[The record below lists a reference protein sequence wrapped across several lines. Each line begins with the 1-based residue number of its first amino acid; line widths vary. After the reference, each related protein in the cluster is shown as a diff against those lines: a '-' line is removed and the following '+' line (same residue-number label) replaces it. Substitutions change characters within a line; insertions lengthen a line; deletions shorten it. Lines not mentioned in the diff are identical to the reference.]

1 MKLQKSTL
9 EPEQKLSAP
18 QKKFQKLCQ
27 KIEQEQLRLNEWQ
40 TAQADIQARASRE
53 ILPTYAQLREVIF
66 QQIQQ
71 LLQQKQQKMT
81 AAQQTKLDQKI
92 EQLSLQLLD
101 SQQMS
106 TEQVQFLTELLNSYG
121 HHIELLDT
129 DDVDLRS
136 EAKTAT
142 ESEDENVEQCEQN
155 SFEHD
160 ESEQERLAQLKLESL
175 KHFLCE
181 EYDLDLDFFDFQHD
195 PLDLDDFIEKF
206 EQKMQEQEE
215 LDFLSQLSSAQKA
228 FAEQQIAREKAK
240 AAKKQQQRE
249 EAKKLANQSI
259 KAIYLKITAWIHPD
273 REQDEQKKQEKTVLM
288 QQANQA
294 YEANDLLTLLNLQ
307 IQLGQQH
314 NLSFANQQLKAYNL
328 LLEEQLETL
337 QMQVDD
343 IIYSFNWS
351 QFLYSNRKIKVQDLY
366 RKYEQDYRHAQQ
378 KLARAQEILE
388 NYQDLKQLKQ
398 LMRSQYVWEMHA
410 VMM

>member
-27 KIEQEQLRLNEWQ
+27 KIEQEQVRLNEWQ

-53 ILPTYAQLREVIF
+53 ILPTYAQLREIIF

-81 AAQQTKLDQKI
+81 AAQQTKLAQKI

-106 TEQVQFLTELLNSYG
+106 AEQVQFLTELLNHYG
-121 HHIELLDT
+121 YDFERPDLD
-129 DDVDLRS
+129 DLDEMF
-136 EAKTAT
+136 EAKTEA
-142 ESEDENVEQCEQN
+142 EFAEENFEQGGFED
-155 SFEHD
+155 D
-160 ESEQERLAQLKLESL
+160 ASEQERLAQLKLDSL

-206 EQKMQEQEE
+206 EQKMQDQEE
-215 LDFLSQLSSAQKA
+215 LDFLSQLSGAQKA

-259 KAIYLKITAWIHPD
+259 KTIYLKITAWIHPD
-273 REQDEQKKQEKTVLM
+273 REQDEQKKQEKTALM

-343 IIYSFNWS
+343 IIYSFDWGL
-351 QFLYSNRKIKVQDLY
+351 FLYSNRKIKVQDLY

-388 NYQDLKQLKQ
+388 KYQDLKQLKQ

>member
-106 TEQVQFLTELLNSYG
+106 TEQVQFLTELLNHYG
-121 HHIELLDT
+121 YDFERPDLD
-129 DDVDLRS
+129 DLDEMF
-136 EAKTAT
+136 EAKT
-142 ESEDENVEQCEQN
+142 ESESAEENFEQGG
-155 SFEHD
+155 FED
-160 ESEQERLAQLKLESL
+160 DASEQERLAQLKLDSL

-206 EQKMQEQEE
+206 EQKMQDQEE
-215 LDFLSQLSSAQKA
+215 LDFLSQLSGAQKA

-249 EAKKLANQSI
+249 EAQKLANQSI
-259 KAIYLKITAWIHPD
+259 KTIYLKITAWIHPD
-273 REQDEQKKQEKTVLM
+273 REQDEQKKQEKTALM

-366 RKYEQDYRHAQQ
+366 RKYEQDYRHVQQ

-388 NYQDLKQLKQ
+388 KYQDLKQLKQ

>member
-81 AAQQTKLDQKI
+81 AAQQTKLAQKI

-106 TEQVQFLTELLNSYG
+106 AEHVQFLTELLNHYG
-121 HHIELLDT
+121 YDFERPDLD
-129 DDVDLRS
+129 DLDEMF
-136 EAKTAT
+136 EAKTEA
-142 ESEDENVEQCEQN
+142 EFAEENFKQAGFED
-155 SFEHD
+155 D
-160 ESEQERLAQLKLESL
+160 ASEQERLAQLKLDSL

-195 PLDLDDFIEKF
+195 PLDLDDFIKKF

-273 REQDEQKKQEKTVLM
+273 REQDEQKKQEKTALM

-366 RKYEQDYRHAQQ
+366 RKYEQDYRHVQQ

-388 NYQDLKQLKQ
+388 KYQDLKQLKQ

>member
-27 KIEQEQLRLNEWQ
+27 KIEQEQVRLNEWQ

-53 ILPTYAQLREVIF
+53 ILPTYTQLREIIF

-81 AAQQTKLDQKI
+81 AAQQTKLAQKI
-92 EQLSLQLLD
+92 EQLSLQLLE

-106 TEQVQFLTELLNSYG
+106 AEQVQFLTELLNHYG
-121 HHIELLDT
+121 YDFERPDLD
-129 DDVDLRS
+129 DLDEML
-136 EAKTAT
+136 EAKT
-142 ESEDENVEQCEQN
+142 ESEFAEENFEQGG
-155 SFEHD
+155 FED
-160 ESEQERLAQLKLESL
+160 DASEQERLAQLKLDSL

-366 RKYEQDYRHAQQ
+366 RKYEQDYRHVQQ

-388 NYQDLKQLKQ
+388 KYQDLKQLKQ

>member
-9 EPEQKLSAP
+9 EPERKLSAP
-18 QKKFQKLCQ
+18 QKKFQKLCK

-66 QQIQQ
+66 QQIRQ
-71 LLQQKQQKMT
+71 LLEQKQQKMT
-81 AAQQTKLDQKI
+81 AAQQTKLAQKI
-92 EQLSLQLLD
+92 EQLSLQLLE

-106 TEQVQFLTELLNSYG
+106 ADQVQFLTELLNHYG
-121 HHIELLDT
+121 YDFERPDLD
-129 DDVDLRS
+129 DLDEMF
-136 EAKTAT
+136 EAKTEA
-142 ESEDENVEQCEQN
+142 ESAEENFEQGGFED
-155 SFEHD
+155 D
-160 ESEQERLAQLKLESL
+160 ASEQERLALLKLDSL

-195 PLDLDDFIEKF
+195 PLNFDDFIEKF

-215 LDFLSQLSSAQKA
+215 LDFLSQLSGAQKA

-259 KAIYLKITAWIHPD
+259 KTIYLKITAWIHPD
-273 REQDEQKKQEKTVLM
+273 REQDEQKKQEKTALM

-294 YEANDLLTLLNLQ
+294 YEANDLLSLLNLQ
-307 IQLGQQH
+307 TQLGQQH
-314 NLSFANQQLKAYNL
+314 HLSFANQQLKAYNL

-343 IIYSFNWS
+343 IIYSFDWGM
-351 QFLYSNRKIKVQDLY
+351 FLYSNRKIKVQDLY

-378 KLARAQEILE
+378 KLARAQAILE
-388 NYQDLKQLKQ
+388 KYQDLKQLKQ

>member
-1 MKLQKSTL
+1 M
-9 EPEQKLSAP
+9 
-18 QKKFQKLCQ
+18 
-27 KIEQEQLRLNEWQ
+27 NEWQ

-106 TEQVQFLTELLNSYG
+106 TEQVQFLTELLNHYG
-121 HHIELLDT
+121 YDFERPDLD
-129 DDVDLRS
+129 DLDEMF
-136 EAKTAT
+136 EAKT
-142 ESEDENVEQCEQN
+142 ESESAEENFEQGG
-155 SFEHD
+155 FED
-160 ESEQERLAQLKLESL
+160 DASEQERLAQLKLESL

-195 PLDLDDFIEKF
+195 PLDLDDFIKKF

-366 RKYEQDYRHAQQ
+366 RKYEQDYRHVQQ

-388 NYQDLKQLKQ
+388 KYQDLKQLKQ

>member
-27 KIEQEQLRLNEWQ
+27 KIEQEQVRLNEWQ

-53 ILPTYAQLREVIF
+53 ILPTYTQLREIIF

-81 AAQQTKLDQKI
+81 AAQQTKLAQKI

-106 TEQVQFLTELLNSYG
+106 AEQVQFLTELLNHYG
-121 HHIELLDT
+121 YDFERPDLD
-129 DDVDLRS
+129 DLDEMF
-136 EAKTAT
+136 EAKTEA
-142 ESEDENVEQCEQN
+142 EFAEENFEQGGFED
-155 SFEHD
+155 D
-160 ESEQERLAQLKLESL
+160 ASEQERLAQLKLDSL

-206 EQKMQEQEE
+206 EQKMQDQEE
-215 LDFLSQLSSAQKA
+215 LDFLSQLSGAQKT

-259 KAIYLKITAWIHPD
+259 KTIYLKITAWIHPD
-273 REQDEQKKQEKTVLM
+273 REQDEQKKQEKTALM

-388 NYQDLKQLKQ
+388 KYQDLKQLKQ

>member
-1 MKLQKSTL
+1 
-9 EPEQKLSAP
+9 
-18 QKKFQKLCQ
+18 
-27 KIEQEQLRLNEWQ
+27 
-40 TAQADIQARASRE
+40 
-53 ILPTYAQLREVIF
+53 
-66 QQIQQ
+66 
-71 LLQQKQQKMT
+71 
-81 AAQQTKLDQKI
+81 
-92 EQLSLQLLD
+92 
-101 SQQMS
+101 MS
-106 TEQVQFLTELLNSYG
+106 GT
-121 HHIELLDT
+121 
-129 DDVDLRS
+129 
-136 EAKTAT
+136 
-142 ESEDENVEQCEQN
+142 
-155 SFEHD
+155 
-160 ESEQERLAQLKLESL
+160 
-175 KHFLCE
+175 
-181 EYDLDLDFFDFQHD
+181 
-195 PLDLDDFIEKF
+195 
-206 EQKMQEQEE
+206 
-215 LDFLSQLSSAQKA
+215 QKA

-366 RKYEQDYRHAQQ
+366 RKYEQDYRHVQQ

-388 NYQDLKQLKQ
+388 EYQDLKQLKQ

>member
-27 KIEQEQLRLNEWQ
+27 KIEQEQVRLNEWQ

-53 ILPTYAQLREVIF
+53 ILPTYTQLREIIF

-106 TEQVQFLTELLNSYG
+106 AEQVQFLTELLNHYG
-121 HHIELLDT
+121 YDFERPDLD
-129 DDVDLRS
+129 DLDEMF
-136 EAKTAT
+136 EAKTEA
-142 ESEDENVEQCEQN
+142 EFAEENFEQGGFED
-155 SFEHD
+155 D
-160 ESEQERLAQLKLESL
+160 ASEQERLAQLKLDSL

-206 EQKMQEQEE
+206 EQKMQDQEE
-215 LDFLSQLSSAQKA
+215 LDFLSQLSGAQKA

-259 KAIYLKITAWIHPD
+259 KTIYLKITAWIHPD
-273 REQDEQKKQEKTVLM
+273 REQDEQKKQEKTALM

-294 YEANDLLTLLNLQ
+294 YEANDLLSLLNLQ

-388 NYQDLKQLKQ
+388 KYQDLKQLKQ

>member
-1 MKLQKSTL
+1 MELQKSTL

-71 LLQQKQQKMT
+71 LLQQKQQKVT

-106 TEQVQFLTELLNSYG
+106 TEQVQFLTELLNHYG
-121 HHIELLDT
+121 YDFERPDLD
-129 DDVDLRS
+129 DLDEMF
-136 EAKTAT
+136 EAKTEA
-142 ESEDENVEQCEQN
+142 EFAEENFEQGGFED
-155 SFEHD
+155 D
-160 ESEQERLAQLKLESL
+160 ASEQERLAQLKLDSL

-195 PLDLDDFIEKF
+195 PLDLDDFIKKF

-366 RKYEQDYRHAQQ
+366 RKYEQDYRHVQQ

-388 NYQDLKQLKQ
+388 KYQDLKQLKQ

>member
-9 EPEQKLSAP
+9 EPEQKLSAA

-27 KIEQEQLRLNEWQ
+27 KIEQEQVRLNEWQ

-53 ILPTYAQLREVIF
+53 ILPTYAQLREIIF

-81 AAQQTKLDQKI
+81 AAQQTKLAQKI

-106 TEQVQFLTELLNSYG
+106 AEQVQFLTELLNHYG
-121 HHIELLDT
+121 YDFERPDLD
-129 DDVDLRS
+129 DLDEMF
-136 EAKTAT
+136 EAKTEA
-142 ESEDENVEQCEQN
+142 EFAEENFEQGGFED
-155 SFEHD
+155 D
-160 ESEQERLAQLKLESL
+160 ASEQERLAQLKLDSL

-206 EQKMQEQEE
+206 EQKMQDQEE
-215 LDFLSQLSSAQKA
+215 LDFLSQLSGAQKA

-259 KAIYLKITAWIHPD
+259 KTIYLKITAWIHPD
-273 REQDEQKKQEKTVLM
+273 REQDEQKKQEKTALM

-388 NYQDLKQLKQ
+388 KYQDLKQLKQ

>member
-1 MKLQKSTL
+1 M
-9 EPEQKLSAP
+9 
-18 QKKFQKLCQ
+18 
-27 KIEQEQLRLNEWQ
+27 NEWQ

-53 ILPTYAQLREVIF
+53 ILPTYAQLREIIF

-81 AAQQTKLDQKI
+81 AAQQTKLAQKI

-106 TEQVQFLTELLNSYG
+106 AEQVQFLTELLNHYG
-121 HHIELLDT
+121 YDFERPDLD
-129 DDVDLRS
+129 DLDEML
-136 EAKTAT
+136 EAKT
-142 ESEDENVEQCEQN
+142 ESEFAEENFEQGG
-155 SFEHD
+155 FED
-160 ESEQERLAQLKLESL
+160 DASEQERLAQLKLDSL

-195 PLDLDDFIEKF
+195 PLDLDDFIKKF

-273 REQDEQKKQEKTVLM
+273 REQDEQKKQEKTALM

-343 IIYSFNWS
+343 IIYSFDWGL
-351 QFLYSNRKIKVQDLY
+351 FLYSNRKIKVQDLY

-388 NYQDLKQLKQ
+388 KYQDLKQLKQ

>member
-27 KIEQEQLRLNEWQ
+27 KIEQEQVRLNEWQ

-53 ILPTYAQLREVIF
+53 ILPTYTQLREIIF

-81 AAQQTKLDQKI
+81 AAQQTKLAQKI
-92 EQLSLQLLD
+92 EQLSLQLLE

-106 TEQVQFLTELLNSYG
+106 AEQVQFLTELLNHYG
-121 HHIELLDT
+121 YDFERPDLD
-129 DDVDLRS
+129 DLDEML
-136 EAKTAT
+136 EAKT
-142 ESEDENVEQCEQN
+142 ESEFAEENFEQGG
-155 SFEHD
+155 FED
-160 ESEQERLAQLKLESL
+160 DASEQERLAQLKLDSL

-206 EQKMQEQEE
+206 EQKMQDQEE
-215 LDFLSQLSSAQKA
+215 LDFLSQLSGAQKA

-259 KAIYLKITAWIHPD
+259 KTIYLKITAWIHPD
-273 REQDEQKKQEKTVLM
+273 REQDEQKKQEKTALM

-343 IIYSFNWS
+343 IIYSFDWGL
-351 QFLYSNRKIKVQDLY
+351 FLYSNRKIKVQDLY

-388 NYQDLKQLKQ
+388 KYQDLKQLKQ

>member
-1 MKLQKSTL
+1 MELQKSTL

-53 ILPTYAQLREVIF
+53 ILPTYAQLREIIF

-81 AAQQTKLDQKI
+81 AAQQTKLAQKI

-106 TEQVQFLTELLNSYG
+106 AEQVQFLTELLNHYG
-121 HHIELLDT
+121 YDFERPDLD
-129 DDVDLRS
+129 DLDEML
-136 EAKTAT
+136 EAKT
-142 ESEDENVEQCEQN
+142 ESEFAEENFEQGG
-155 SFEHD
+155 FED
-160 ESEQERLAQLKLESL
+160 DASEQERLAQLKLDSL

-195 PLDLDDFIEKF
+195 PLDLDDFIKKF

-388 NYQDLKQLKQ
+388 KYQDLKQLKQ

>member
-27 KIEQEQLRLNEWQ
+27 KIEQEQVRLNEWQ

-53 ILPTYAQLREVIF
+53 ILPTYTQLREIIF

-81 AAQQTKLDQKI
+81 AAQQTKLAQKI
-92 EQLSLQLLD
+92 EQLSLQLLE

-106 TEQVQFLTELLNSYG
+106 AEQVQFLTELLNHYG
-121 HHIELLDT
+121 YDFERPDLD
-129 DDVDLRS
+129 DLDEMF
-136 EAKTAT
+136 EAKTEA
-142 ESEDENVEQCEQN
+142 EFAEENFEQGGFED
-155 SFEHD
+155 D
-160 ESEQERLAQLKLESL
+160 ASEQERLAQLKLDSL

-206 EQKMQEQEE
+206 EQKMQDQEE
-215 LDFLSQLSSAQKA
+215 LDFLSQLSGAQKA

-259 KAIYLKITAWIHPD
+259 KTIYLKITAWIHPD
-273 REQDEQKKQEKTVLM
+273 REQDEQKKQEKTALM

-294 YEANDLLTLLNLQ
+294 YEANDLLSLLNLQ

-343 IIYSFNWS
+343 IIYSFDWGL
-351 QFLYSNRKIKVQDLY
+351 FLYSNRKIKVQDLY

-388 NYQDLKQLKQ
+388 KYQDLKQLKQ

-410 VMM
+410 VVM

>member
-27 KIEQEQLRLNEWQ
+27 KIEQEQVRLNEWQ

-53 ILPTYAQLREVIF
+53 ILPTYTQLREIIF

-81 AAQQTKLDQKI
+81 AAQQTKLAQKI
-92 EQLSLQLLD
+92 EQLSLQLLE

-106 TEQVQFLTELLNSYG
+106 AEQVQFLTELLNHYG
-121 HHIELLDT
+121 YDFERPDLD
-129 DDVDLRS
+129 DLDEML
-136 EAKTAT
+136 EAKT
-142 ESEDENVEQCEQN
+142 ESEFAEENFEQGG
-155 SFEHD
+155 FED
-160 ESEQERLAQLKLESL
+160 DASEQERLAQLKLDSL

-206 EQKMQEQEE
+206 EQKMQDQEE
-215 LDFLSQLSSAQKA
+215 LDFLSQLSGAQKA

-273 REQDEQKKQEKTVLM
+273 REQDEQKKQEKTALM

-388 NYQDLKQLKQ
+388 KYQDLKQLKQ

>member
-1 MKLQKSTL
+1 MELQKSTL

-106 TEQVQFLTELLNSYG
+106 TEQVQFLTELLNHYG
-121 HHIELLDT
+121 YDFERPDLD
-129 DDVDLRS
+129 DLDEMF
-136 EAKTAT
+136 EAKT
-142 ESEDENVEQCEQN
+142 ESESAEENFEQGG
-155 SFEHD
+155 FED
-160 ESEQERLAQLKLESL
+160 DASEQERLAQLKLDSL

-195 PLDLDDFIEKF
+195 PLDLDDFIKKF

-366 RKYEQDYRHAQQ
+366 RKYEQDYRHVQQ

-388 NYQDLKQLKQ
+388 KYQDLKQLKQ

>member
-27 KIEQEQLRLNEWQ
+27 KIEQEQVRLNEWQ

-53 ILPTYAQLREVIF
+53 ILPTYTQLREIIF

-81 AAQQTKLDQKI
+81 AAQQTKLAQKI
-92 EQLSLQLLD
+92 EQLSLQLLE

-106 TEQVQFLTELLNSYG
+106 AEQVQFLTELLNHYG
-121 HHIELLDT
+121 YDFERPDLD
-129 DDVDLRS
+129 DLDEML
-136 EAKTAT
+136 EAKT
-142 ESEDENVEQCEQN
+142 ESEFAEENFEQGG
-155 SFEHD
+155 FED
-160 ESEQERLAQLKLESL
+160 DASEQERLAQLKLDSL

-195 PLDLDDFIEKF
+195 PLDLDNFIEKF
-206 EQKMQEQEE
+206 EQKMQDQEE
-215 LDFLSQLSSAQKA
+215 LDFLSQLSGAQKA

-259 KAIYLKITAWIHPD
+259 KTIYLKITAWIHPD
-273 REQDEQKKQEKTVLM
+273 REQDEQKKQEKTALM

-343 IIYSFNWS
+343 IIYSFDWGL
-351 QFLYSNRKIKVQDLY
+351 FLYSNRKIKVQDLY

-388 NYQDLKQLKQ
+388 KYQDLKQLKQ

>member
-1 MKLQKSTL
+1 M
-9 EPEQKLSAP
+9 
-18 QKKFQKLCQ
+18 
-27 KIEQEQLRLNEWQ
+27 
-40 TAQADIQARASRE
+40 
-53 ILPTYAQLREVIF
+53 
-66 QQIQQ
+66 
-71 LLQQKQQKMT
+71 
-81 AAQQTKLDQKI
+81 
-92 EQLSLQLLD
+92 
-101 SQQMS
+101 
-106 TEQVQFLTELLNSYG
+106 
-121 HHIELLDT
+121 
-129 DDVDLRS
+129 
-136 EAKTAT
+136 
-142 ESEDENVEQCEQN
+142 
-155 SFEHD
+155 
-160 ESEQERLAQLKLESL
+160 AQLKLESL

-195 PLDLDDFIEKF
+195 PLDLDDFIKKF

-366 RKYEQDYRHAQQ
+366 RKYEQDYRHVQQ

-388 NYQDLKQLKQ
+388 KYQDLKQLKQ

>member
-53 ILPTYAQLREVIF
+53 ILPTYTQLREIIF

-81 AAQQTKLDQKI
+81 AAQQTKLAQKI
-92 EQLSLQLLD
+92 EQLSLQLLE

-106 TEQVQFLTELLNSYG
+106 AEQVQFLTELLNHYG
-121 HHIELLDT
+121 YDFERPDLD
-129 DDVDLRS
+129 DLDEMF
-136 EAKTAT
+136 EAKT
-142 ESEDENVEQCEQN
+142 ESESAEENFEQGG
-155 SFEHD
+155 FED
-160 ESEQERLAQLKLESL
+160 DASEQERLAQLKLDSL

-195 PLDLDDFIEKF
+195 PLDLDDFIKKF

-273 REQDEQKKQEKTVLM
+273 REQDEQKKQEKTALM

-366 RKYEQDYRHAQQ
+366 RKYEQDYRHVQQ

-388 NYQDLKQLKQ
+388 KYQDLKQLKQ

>member
-71 LLQQKQQKMT
+71 LLQQKQQKVT

-106 TEQVQFLTELLNSYG
+106 TEQVQFLTELLNHYG
-121 HHIELLDT
+121 YDFERPDLD
-129 DDVDLRS
+129 DLDEMF
-136 EAKTAT
+136 EAKT
-142 ESEDENVEQCEQN
+142 ESESAEENFEQGG
-155 SFEHD
+155 FED
-160 ESEQERLAQLKLESL
+160 DASEQERLAQLKLESL

-195 PLDLDDFIEKF
+195 PLDLDDFIKKF

-259 KAIYLKITAWIHPD
+259 KTIYLKITAWIHPD

-388 NYQDLKQLKQ
+388 KYQDLKQLKQ

>member
-27 KIEQEQLRLNEWQ
+27 KIEQEQVRLNEWQ

-53 ILPTYAQLREVIF
+53 ILPTYAQLREIIF

-81 AAQQTKLDQKI
+81 AAQQTKLAQKI
-92 EQLSLQLLD
+92 EQLSLQLLE

-106 TEQVQFLTELLNSYG
+106 AEQVQFLTELLNHYG
-121 HHIELLDT
+121 YDFERPDLD
-129 DDVDLRS
+129 DLDEMF
-136 EAKTAT
+136 EAKTEA
-142 ESEDENVEQCEQN
+142 EFAEENFEQGDFED
-155 SFEHD
+155 D
-160 ESEQERLAQLKLESL
+160 ASEQERLAQLKLDSL

-215 LDFLSQLSSAQKA
+215 LDFLSQLSGTQKA

-259 KAIYLKITAWIHPD
+259 KTIYLKITAWIHPD
-273 REQDEQKKQEKTVLM
+273 REQDEQKKQEKTALM

-343 IIYSFNWS
+343 IIYSFDWGL
-351 QFLYSNRKIKVQDLY
+351 FLYSNRKIKVQDLY

-378 KLARAQEILE
+378 KLTRAQEILE
-388 NYQDLKQLKQ
+388 KYQDLKQLKQ

>member
-27 KIEQEQLRLNEWQ
+27 KIEQEQVRLNEWQ

-53 ILPTYAQLREVIF
+53 ILPTYTQLREIIF

-81 AAQQTKLDQKI
+81 AAQQTKLAQKI
-92 EQLSLQLLD
+92 EQLSLQLLE

-106 TEQVQFLTELLNSYG
+106 AEQVQFLTELLNHYG
-121 HHIELLDT
+121 YDFERPDLD
-129 DDVDLRS
+129 DLDEML
-136 EAKTAT
+136 EAKT
-142 ESEDENVEQCEQN
+142 ESEFAEENFEQGG
-155 SFEHD
+155 FED
-160 ESEQERLAQLKLESL
+160 DASEQERLAQLKLDSL

-259 KAIYLKITAWIHPD
+259 KTIYLKITAWIHPD
-273 REQDEQKKQEKTVLM
+273 REQDEQKKQEKTALM

-388 NYQDLKQLKQ
+388 KYQDLKQLKQ

>member
-106 TEQVQFLTELLNSYG
+106 TEQVQFLTELLNHYG
-121 HHIELLDT
+121 YDFERPDLD
-129 DDVDLRS
+129 DLDEMF
-136 EAKTAT
+136 EAKT
-142 ESEDENVEQCEQN
+142 ESESAEENFEQGG
-155 SFEHD
+155 FED
-160 ESEQERLAQLKLESL
+160 DASSEQERLAQLKLDSL

-366 RKYEQDYRHAQQ
+366 RKYEQDYRHVQQ

-388 NYQDLKQLKQ
+388 KYQDLKQLKQ

>member
-1 MKLQKSTL
+1 MELQKSTL

-71 LLQQKQQKMT
+71 LLQQKQQKVT

-106 TEQVQFLTELLNSYG
+106 TEQVQFLTELLNHYG
-121 HHIELLDT
+121 YDFERPDLD
-129 DDVDLRS
+129 DLDEMF
-136 EAKTAT
+136 EAKTEA
-142 ESEDENVEQCEQN
+142 EFAEENFEQGGFED
-155 SFEHD
+155 D
-160 ESEQERLAQLKLESL
+160 ASEQERLAQLKLDSL

-195 PLDLDDFIEKF
+195 PLDLDDFIKKF

-273 REQDEQKKQEKTVLM
+273 REQDEQKKQEKTALM

-366 RKYEQDYRHAQQ
+366 RKYEQDYRHVQQ

-388 NYQDLKQLKQ
+388 KYQDLKQLKQ

>member
-106 TEQVQFLTELLNSYG
+106 TEQVQFLTELLNHYG
-121 HHIELLDT
+121 YDFERPDLD
-129 DDVDLRS
+129 DLDEMF
-136 EAKTAT
+136 EAKT
-142 ESEDENVEQCEQN
+142 ESESAEENFEQGG
-155 SFEHD
+155 FED
-160 ESEQERLAQLKLESL
+160 DASEQERLAQLKLESL

-195 PLDLDDFIEKF
+195 PLDLDDFIKKF

-249 EAKKLANQSI
+249 EAQKLANQSI
-259 KAIYLKITAWIHPD
+259 KTIYLKITAWIHPD

-366 RKYEQDYRHAQQ
+366 RKYEQDYRHVQQ

-388 NYQDLKQLKQ
+388 KYQDLKQLKQ

>member
-27 KIEQEQLRLNEWQ
+27 KIEQEQVRLNEWQ

-53 ILPTYAQLREVIF
+53 ILPTYTQLREIIF

-81 AAQQTKLDQKI
+81 AAQQTKLAQKI
-92 EQLSLQLLD
+92 EQLSLQLLE

-106 TEQVQFLTELLNSYG
+106 AEQVQFLTELLNHYG
-121 HHIELLDT
+121 YDFERPDLD
-129 DDVDLRS
+129 DLDEMF
-136 EAKTAT
+136 EAKTEA
-142 ESEDENVEQCEQN
+142 EFAEENFEQGGFED
-155 SFEHD
+155 D
-160 ESEQERLAQLKLESL
+160 ASEQERLAQLKLDSL

-206 EQKMQEQEE
+206 EQKMQDQEE
-215 LDFLSQLSSAQKA
+215 LDFLSQLSGAQKA

-259 KAIYLKITAWIHPD
+259 KTIYLKITAWIHPD
-273 REQDEQKKQEKTVLM
+273 REQDEQKKQEKTALM

-388 NYQDLKQLKQ
+388 KYQDLKQLKQ

-410 VMM
+410 VVM

>member
-27 KIEQEQLRLNEWQ
+27 KIEQEQVRLNEWQ

-53 ILPTYAQLREVIF
+53 ILPTYTQLREIIF

-81 AAQQTKLDQKI
+81 AAQQTKLAQKI

-106 TEQVQFLTELLNSYG
+106 AEQVQFLTELLNHYG
-121 HHIELLDT
+121 YDFERPDLD
-129 DDVDLRS
+129 DLDEML
-136 EAKTAT
+136 EAKT
-142 ESEDENVEQCEQN
+142 ESEFAEENFEQGG
-155 SFEHD
+155 FED
-160 ESEQERLAQLKLESL
+160 DASEQERLAQLKLDSL

-195 PLDLDDFIEKF
+195 PLDLDDFIKKF

-366 RKYEQDYRHAQQ
+366 RKYEQDYRHVQQ

-388 NYQDLKQLKQ
+388 KYQDLKQLKQ

>member
-1 MKLQKSTL
+1 M
-9 EPEQKLSAP
+9 
-18 QKKFQKLCQ
+18 
-27 KIEQEQLRLNEWQ
+27 
-40 TAQADIQARASRE
+40 
-53 ILPTYAQLREVIF
+53 
-66 QQIQQ
+66 
-71 LLQQKQQKMT
+71 
-81 AAQQTKLDQKI
+81 
-92 EQLSLQLLD
+92 
-101 SQQMS
+101 
-106 TEQVQFLTELLNSYG
+106 
-121 HHIELLDT
+121 
-129 DDVDLRS
+129 
-136 EAKTAT
+136 
-142 ESEDENVEQCEQN
+142 
-155 SFEHD
+155 
-160 ESEQERLAQLKLESL
+160 
-175 KHFLCE
+175 
-181 EYDLDLDFFDFQHD
+181 
-195 PLDLDDFIEKF
+195 
-206 EQKMQEQEE
+206 
-215 LDFLSQLSSAQKA
+215 SSAQKA

-366 RKYEQDYRHAQQ
+366 RKYEQDYRHVQQ

-388 NYQDLKQLKQ
+388 KYQDLKQLKQ

>member
-27 KIEQEQLRLNEWQ
+27 KIEQEQVRLNEWQ

-53 ILPTYAQLREVIF
+53 ILPTYTQLREIIF

-81 AAQQTKLDQKI
+81 AAQQTKLAQKI
-92 EQLSLQLLD
+92 EQLSLQLLE

-106 TEQVQFLTELLNSYG
+106 AEQVQFLTELLNHYG
-121 HHIELLDT
+121 YDFERPDLD
-129 DDVDLRS
+129 DLDEMF
-136 EAKTAT
+136 EAKTEA
-142 ESEDENVEQCEQN
+142 EFAEENFEQGGFED
-155 SFEHD
+155 D
-160 ESEQERLAQLKLESL
+160 ASEQERLAQLKLDSL

-206 EQKMQEQEE
+206 EQKMQDQEE
-215 LDFLSQLSSAQKA
+215 LDFLSQLSGAQKA

-259 KAIYLKITAWIHPD
+259 KTIYLKITAWIHPD
-273 REQDEQKKQEKTVLM
+273 REQDEQKKQEKTALM

-388 NYQDLKQLKQ
+388 KYQDLKQLKQ

>member
-106 TEQVQFLTELLNSYG
+106 TEQVQFLTELLNHYG
-121 HHIELLDT
+121 YDFERPDLD
-129 DDVDLRS
+129 DLDEMF
-136 EAKTAT
+136 EAKT
-142 ESEDENVEQCEQN
+142 ESESAEENFEQGG
-155 SFEHD
+155 FED
-160 ESEQERLAQLKLESL
+160 DASEQERLAQLKLESL

-181 EYDLDLDFFDFQHD
+181 EYDLDLEFFDFQHD
-195 PLDLDDFIEKF
+195 PLDLDDFIKKF

-351 QFLYSNRKIKVQDLY
+351 QFLYSNRKIKVRDLY
-366 RKYEQDYRHAQQ
+366 RKYEQDYRHVQQ

-388 NYQDLKQLKQ
+388 KYQDLKQLKQ

>member
-106 TEQVQFLTELLNSYG
+106 TEQVQFLTELLNHYG
-121 HHIELLDT
+121 YDFERPDLD
-129 DDVDLRS
+129 DLDEMF
-136 EAKTAT
+136 EAKT
-142 ESEDENVEQCEQN
+142 ESESAEENFEQGG
-155 SFEHD
+155 FED
-160 ESEQERLAQLKLESL
+160 DASEQERLAQLKLESL

-195 PLDLDDFIEKF
+195 PLDLDDFIKKF

-259 KAIYLKITAWIHPD
+259 KTIYLKITAWIHPD

-343 IIYSFNWS
+343 IIYSFDWGL
-351 QFLYSNRKIKVQDLY
+351 FLYSNRKIKVQDLY

-388 NYQDLKQLKQ
+388 KYQDLKQLKQ

>member
-27 KIEQEQLRLNEWQ
+27 KIEQEQVRLNEWQ

-53 ILPTYAQLREVIF
+53 ILPTYTQLREIIF

-81 AAQQTKLDQKI
+81 AAQQTKLAQKI

-106 TEQVQFLTELLNSYG
+106 AEQVQFLTELLNHYG
-121 HHIELLDT
+121 YDFERPDLD
-129 DDVDLRS
+129 DLDEMF
-136 EAKTAT
+136 EAKTEA
-142 ESEDENVEQCEQN
+142 EFAEENFEQGGFED
-155 SFEHD
+155 D
-160 ESEQERLAQLKLESL
+160 ASEQERLAQLKLDSL

-206 EQKMQEQEE
+206 EQKMQDQEE
-215 LDFLSQLSSAQKA
+215 LDFLSQLSGAQKA

-259 KAIYLKITAWIHPD
+259 KTIYLKITAWIHPD
-273 REQDEQKKQEKTVLM
+273 REQDEQKKQEKTALM

-388 NYQDLKQLKQ
+388 KYQDLKQLKQ